1 MTHKPET
8 IGTPVFSTTPSLTIN
23 TGNNASSATNTCN
36 VLSQRV
42 ACTHGVDLP
51 PSTAWQRWHH
61 SSEANLQHVRED
73 ASRHG
78 NGSDN
83 DSHDGKSGGS
93 CLPGLCECQSV
104 AYQQETEATA
114 PEASPSI
121 APLVLVD
128 QQQHEGGMERENVR
142 RVLGRPDCSEVGLA
156 PQPPIAV
163 SKVSTPRSFAF
174 LQFVV
179 DGKPYSMPPV
189 YSPRSYKSEVVS
201 MIHAEAEASREYRTV
216 GNSVLVTAGY
226 SGVHPETI
234 SYSGQPHEPGE
245 FLPLPKESM
254 GKTSFKCTPRH
265 WRANPHP
272 SEEAKGDVGENLTP
286 ERAACKTSFLSPL
299 SSVAAFPQ
307 GEGACDKLLASRT
320 SPRCVKM
327 HGKGGGKEDTAEMEE
342 KMEKGVFMTTSLLPG
357 TSSDFF
363 CRGKQ
368 PPDKGVEYG
377 ERILQSCEEAIDT
390 TTQKLSFQPQK
401 ETIDSG
407 RNPLE
412 KTWVTSTNEM
422 DTGNSQCLV
431 DHSVDSS
438 MNMLFHFSV
447 SSMGAMRLATY
458 SMGAS
463 QGVVVG
469 GGGGGGV
476 GGGGGH
482 HVCSFHAQS
491 KSCVLS
497 EEKPCCCLNGKNVSL
512 NGLYMRTTHA
522 NNNMEGSVHEEEP
535 AAAVTAAA
543 PANTSPSLTL
553 DASMDALFQVLDVP
567 PELRLQP
574 EGLMDVARFS
584 LPLPVTPPVATGPLS
599 FTVRSDIFPAIP
611 ARDATRNEDD
621 PLNMTSNN
629 EEGTSICGS
638 GANFRPLWFSPPH
651 RLMERM
657 GNGATG
663 VNSVSGDDP
672 SSALCLHSPSVLF
685 TERRCGQ
692 RGRGVSHWS
701 PRLPEWCA
709 RHPHNEQ
716 ERHEVSD
723 SLKSPMKTDVM
734 ARSNGTV
741 EILLRSSRYA
751 PGGSGTLV
759 SNNSLRRQAAY
770 PHSGDG
776 GTFQLPT
783 FRSFSYE

>member
-1 MTHKPET
+1 M
-8 IGTPVFSTTPSLTIN
+8 SLKNNNN
-23 TGNNASSATNTCN
+23 T
-36 VLSQRV
+36 
-42 ACTHGVDLP
+42 
-51 PSTAWQRWHH
+51 
-61 SSEANLQHVRED
+61 
-73 ASRHG
+73 
-78 NGSDN
+78 
-83 DSHDGKSGGS
+83 KK
-93 CLPGLCECQSV
+93 
-104 AYQQETEATA
+104 
-114 PEASPSI
+114 
-121 APLVLVD
+121 
-128 QQQHEGGMERENVR
+128 QHEGRMERENIR
-142 RVLGRPDCSEVGLA
+142 CVLGGPEFSEVGLA

-179 DGKPYSMPPV
+179 DGKPYSMPPM
-189 YSPRSYKSEVVS
+189 YSPRNYNSEVVS

-216 GNSVLVTAGY
+216 GASVLVTAGY
-226 SGVHPETI
+226 SGVQAETI
-234 SYSGQPHEPGE
+234 SYSSQTHESGE

-254 GKTSFKCTPRH
+254 GKNCFKCTPRH
-265 WRANPHP
+265 WRANLHP
-272 SEEAKGDVGENLTP
+272 LEEATGDVDENLTL
-286 ERAACKTSFLSPL
+286 ECAAHKTLFLSPR

-307 GEGACDKLLASRT
+307 GEGACDNLMASCT
-320 SPRCVKM
+320 SPRCGKI
-327 HGKGGGKEDTAEMEE
+327 HGEGDDKEDTAEMKE

-368 PPDKGVEYG
+368 LSDKGVECG
-377 ERILQSCEEAIDT
+377 ERILQSCEEVIDT
-390 TTQKLSFQPQK
+390 TTQKPSSQPQK
-401 ETIDSG
+401 ETMDSG
-407 RNPLE
+407 CGPLE
-412 KTWVTSTNEM
+412 KTWVTSNNEM
-422 DTGNSQCLV
+422 DTGHSSCLV

-438 MNMLFHFSV
+438 MNMRFHFSV

-469 GGGGGGV
+469 GGGN
-476 GGGGGH
+476 GGGH
-482 HVCSFHAQS
+482 HVCSFHTQS
-491 KSCVLS
+491 KSCVHS
-497 EEKPCCCLNGKNVSL
+497 EEKPCCCLPGKSVSL
-512 NGLYMRTTHA
+512 NGLYMRTAHA
-522 NNNMEGSVHEEEP
+522 NNNNNNNNKMEGSIYEEET

-543 PANTSPSLTL
+543 AANTSPSLTQ

-611 ARDATRNEDD
+611 TRDNTRNEDD

-629 EEGTSICGS
+629 EEGTSISGS

-657 GNGATG
+657 GNGTTG
-663 VNSVSGDDP
+663 VNSISGDDP

-685 TERRCGQ
+685 TEQRCGH
-692 RGRGVSHWS
+692 GGKGVSHWS

-709 RHPHNEQ
+709 RHSHNEP

-723 SLKSPMKTDVM
+723 SFKSPIKTDLM

-741 EILLRSSRYA
+741 EILLRSSRHA
-751 PGGSGTLV
+751 AGGSGTFA
-759 SNNSLRRQAAY
+759 SNTSFRRQATY

-776 GTFQLPT
+776 STFQLPT
-783 FRSFSYE
+783 FRSFSYEY